1 MSLDDFELEVSK
13 IYELLPY
20 DIKNRFV
27 IHIEEEP
34 QEKQNNVLFGYYT
47 PLFPNAIT
55 LCYWGFKVT
64 NDFRLDH
71 IERVIKH
78 EFEHL
83 SLGGNLIDKHHE
95 HKT

>member
-1 MSLDDFELEVSK
+1 MNLDEFEIEVTK
-13 IYELLPY
+13 IYDGLPNEFK
-20 DIKNRFV
+20 DRFV

-34 QEKQNNVLFGYYT
+34 NKDNTTAVFGYYT

-55 LCYWGFKVT
+55 LCYWGFKAT

-71 IERVIKH
+71 IERVIRH